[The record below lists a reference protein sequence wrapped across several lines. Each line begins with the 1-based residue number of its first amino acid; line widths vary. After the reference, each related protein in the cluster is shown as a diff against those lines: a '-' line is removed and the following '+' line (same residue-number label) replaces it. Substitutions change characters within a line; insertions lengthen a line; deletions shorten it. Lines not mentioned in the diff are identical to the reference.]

1 MKLPTL
7 SNLLIRQLIACGRG
21 SKNGKVFAPTPKFP
35 LPLDV
40 AIQEF
45 LATVVSTPFTLDDF
59 ARWAHAQHPAV
70 RAACI
75 TVGRNG

>member
-7 SNLLIRQLIACGRG
+7 SNLLIRQLIACRRG
-21 SKNGKVFAPTPKFP
+21 KKTGKVFAPTAAFP

-40 AIQEF
+40 AIEAF
-45 LATVVSTPFTLDDF
+45 LTMVVRTPFSLDDY
-59 ARWAHAQHPAV
+59 ARWARAQHPAV
-70 RAACI
+70 RKACI